1 MYALALEDYRLLVDL
16 SSQTKLIKAEVSLKR
31 LQRLRNIIKAGKAN
45 NKVEFIGGLQQL
57 NINQTLE
64 YWPFEGEYWEDELG
78 FYVYN
83 LESSCSS
90 GKKKKKKK

>member
-31 LQRLRNIIKAGKAN
+31 LQRLRNIIKAGKPVKN
-45 NKVEFIGGLQQL
+45 VEFIGGLQQL

-64 YWPFEGEYWEDELG
+64 YWPFVGEYWEDELG

-83 LESSCSS
+83 LESQCSS
-90 GKKKKKKK
+90 GKKKKRKK